1 MNLGRDNAAH
11 ADCSCTGTPPP
22 LASNKTDGRSRP
34 GFAVSG
40 SDVVFALLLALL
52 STSLSYRFGVG
63 NQIEQIPIV
72 LRQLDQS
79 YLTNDFFVST
89 SIEFGPRFYFAKLL
103 AWTCQLMPL
112 PCAFYLFTLLANL
125 TLIVVTQWAARTI
138 VGADRLGAALA
149 AVMAVGVS
157 SFHLGDATQI
167 RYEIFGPASLSIPG
181 ALWAVG
187 LGLCGRPILAAL
199 VASIS
204 SLPHPLYGLEG
215 GAIALGT
222 AFFALLLPPDYCQD
236 SASKIDGRRIP
247 LAWRTALVKTA
258 IGAAILGAAILI
270 FWWWP
275 YRGANTGVV
284 LPTGEFFDILA
295 RFRAP
300 HHYLPS
306 QFRAQDYVTTGV
318 FIVAIGLAFER
329 WARFVTPRSAALLL
343 LPILAVF
350 AACVAGTLFTE
361 FLPIRAVLTLQTFR
375 LLSILKWLGYLLLG
389 WLLGSYWQRPPNALA
404 RPLAAMSLLSGG
416 ASHALVTAAA
426 LLLIRLRDRLL
437 LGASRNFWIG
447 FMAVSAGILWIR
459 LGALDE
465 WIYLIAA
472 LGLAAAF
479 SQVRRAAKIAA
490 TLLAA
495 GFLLGLALNRGSE
508 PFVNLPAMVP
518 VFDFADHRGAQA
530 EVARAAAKCTP
541 PDALFVTPPSFG
553 VLRIIG
559 RRALVVDFKSLPF
572 QDDKMR
578 EWRERMHVVY
588 GDVEGGGF
596 AALEA
601 LDKAYRATS
610 DAHLRQIADRY
621 GATHALLYSET
632 ATGLPELYVD
642 GTYRIVELSPR

>member
-1 MNLGRDNAAH
+1 M
-11 ADCSCTGTPPP
+11 
-22 LASNKTDGRSRP
+22 
-34 GFAVSG
+34 
-40 SDVVFALLLALL
+40 FALLLALL
-52 STSLSYRFGVG
+52 STSLSYRFGIG

-72 LRQLDQS
+72 LRQLDPS

-89 SIEFGPRFYFAKLL
+89 SIEFGPRFYFTKLL

-112 PCAFYLFTLLANL
+112 PGAFYLFTLLANL
-125 TLIVVTQWAARTI
+125 ALIAVTQWAARTI

-157 SFHLGDATQI
+157 SFHLGDAAQVH
-167 RYEIFGPASLSIPG
+167 YKLFGPASLSIPG

-187 LGLCGRPILAAL
+187 LGLRGRPIAAAL
-199 VASIS
+199 VASIA
-204 SLPHPLYGLEG
+204 SLPHPLYGIEG
-215 GAIALGT
+215 GAIALGA
-222 AFFALLLPPDYCQD
+222 AFFALLFPPDQRQD
-236 SASKIDGRRIP
+236 SATRIDGRRTS
-247 LAWRTALVKTA
+247 LSWRTALVKTTA
-258 IGAAILGAAILI
+258 GAAILGAAVLI

-275 YRGANTGVV
+275 YRAANTPV
-284 LPTGEFFDILA
+284 LPAGEFFEIYA
-295 RFRAP
+295 RFRTP
-300 HHYLPS
+300 HHHLPS
-306 QFRAQDYVTTGV
+306 QFRLQDYVTTAV

-329 WARFVTPRSAALLL
+329 WALSVAPRSAALLL
-343 LPILAVF
+343 FPMLAVF

-361 FLPIRAVLTLQTFR
+361 VWPIRAVLTLQTFR

-389 WLLGSYWQRPPNALA
+389 WLLGTYWQRPPNALA

-426 LLLIRLRDRLL
+426 LLLIRLRDRLF
-437 LGASRNFWIG
+437 LGASPNFWIG
-447 FMAVSAGILWIR
+447 FMAVLAGILWIR

-479 SQVRRAAKIAA
+479 SQVRRSAKIFS

-495 GFLLGLALNRGSE
+495 GFVLGLALNRGSE
-508 PFVNLPAMVP
+508 PFVNLPALVP

-559 RRALVVDFKSLPF
+559 RRAVVVDFKSF
-572 QDDKMR
+572 GYQDDKLR
-578 EWRERMHVVY
+578 EWRERIRVVY
-588 GDVEGGGF
+588 GDVEGGGV
-596 AALEA
+596 AANEA

-642 GTYRIVELSPR
+642 GTYRIVELSSR